1 MGATSSK
8 KNQNFTERFFMFFFL
23 LKFQPEHSYVILSAY
38 LDSIYSVFVPDTWG
52 TVLASLGENSLLSI
66 ISQAAFAS
74 LGRVAVTAH
83 CCRSC

>member
-8 KNQNFTERFFMFFFL
+8 KKSKLYRTFFYVFFL